1 MRVMAHAAAALFDR
15 LRAYWRS
22 ASHQR
27 AAGTL
32 IIVAFIGALAA
43 IELRRRGWLP
53 AGLAHVI
60 PTSHFYAVDLAFTLV
75 LFMEVIALVFGLA
88 ESVAMSVG
96 TQFEIFSLILLRQ
109 TFKEFTAFD
118 EPVVWT
124 QVRTSVFH
132 MTSDAVGALLIFVL
146 LGVFYRLQRHQPITS
161 TEDRAGFIEAKK
173 AIALALLA
181 AFVGIG
187 LHDAW
192 AWVQGRGYPFFEAFY
207 TVLIFSDL
215 LVVLISLRYSS
226 TFRVVFRNS
235 GFAAATVFM
244 RLALTAP
251 PYFNAA
257 LGLLA
262 AAFACALTLAYNAFS
277 LEGADAH

>member
-1 MRVMAHAAAALFDR
+1 MRILARAAVALFDQ
-15 LRAYWRS
+15 LRAYWKG

-27 AAGTL
+27 GAGTL
-32 IIVAFIGALAA
+32 IIVAFLGALAA
-43 IELRRRGWLP
+43 IELQRRGLLP
-53 AGLAHVI
+53 AALAGVV
-60 PTSHFYAVDLAFTLV
+60 PTNHFYAVDLAFTLV
-75 LFMEVIALVFGLA
+75 LLMEVIALVFGLA

-118 EPVVWT
+118 EPVTWG
-124 QVRTSVFH
+124 QVSDSILH
-132 MTSDAVGALLIFVL
+132 MSSDAVGALLIFVL
-146 LGVFYRLQRHQPITS
+146 LGVFYRLQRHQPITT
-161 TEDRAGFIEAKK
+161 TEDRVSFIAAKK
-173 AIALALLA
+173 LIALALLA
-181 AFVGIG
+181 AFAAIG
-187 LHDAW
+187 VHDGW
-192 AWVQGRGYPFFEAFY
+192 WWLKGEGYPFFEAFY

-226 TFRVVFRNS
+226 TYRVVFRNS

-251 PYFNAA
+251 PYYNAA
-257 LGLLA
+257 LGLVA

-277 LEGADAH
+277 VEPADVR